1 MIRPITYLETC
12 ISNNDNV
19 LQTCF
24 IFDNAFEV
32 SPQQFVR
39 TRHRQIIAISDSVYE
54 FFLQKIWPYNQR
66 EQIELIEYSFLYFS
80 KLNYVERK
88 VKSLLEII

>member
-24 IFDNAFEV
+24 IFDNTFEV
-32 SPQQFVR
+32 SLWQFVR
-39 TRHRQIIAISDSVYE
+39 TRHRQIIAIGDSAYE
-54 FFLQKIWPYNQR
+54 FFLQKIWLYNQR
-66 EQIELIEYSFLYFS
+66 EWIELIKYSFLYFL

-88 VKSLLEII
+88 VKSLPEII